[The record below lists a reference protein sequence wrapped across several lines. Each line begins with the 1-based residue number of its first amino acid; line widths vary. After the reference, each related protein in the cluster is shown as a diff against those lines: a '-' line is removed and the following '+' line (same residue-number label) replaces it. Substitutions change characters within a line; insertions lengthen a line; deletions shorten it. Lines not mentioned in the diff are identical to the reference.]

1 MEFRK
6 IVKSGN
12 TSYVVSIPREWVKER
27 GIKKGDLVFIQED
40 GDKNLIISPKEIK
53 SLQEP
58 KEVSINIDNMSS
70 ETLIRSIV
78 SYYVNGYSTVEF
90 VGKTVKDQT
99 DRIKEKVEQ
108 LIAFEI
114 MEYTPTKIL
123 IKDYLKIEDISF
135 ESVVRRMDFMIRA
148 IMKEIDS
155 AIIVLN
161 SHKNS
166 EDSLKNLITNAY
178 QMDRNINRLNLL
190 AAKIIRVAFDNTQ
203 VAQKLH
209 LKPIELLVLH
219 IITTTLENL
228 ADNLKNLAKE
238 IDKDI
243 PKAELKYVIKTY
255 NAMMQNYEQV
265 MKAYFTLDKKLS
277 HEVSDFKHIIRESN
291 EQFLNKKRDAST
303 VRIIERIQA
312 VESFIGIISRT
323 IIDII

>member
-312 VESFIGIISRT
+312 VESVIGIISRT
-323 IIDII
+323 IIDVI